1 MRPREKPEPVISALM
16 DSARQKKLAEVRER
30 ARQVAEIVV
39 RLPADRSQVPESE
52 ARAAL
57 LHSFGLTAAMSCE
70 WMTDP
75 VEFVAET
82 ADHYS
87 VWFGQNGP
95 SWIRDEH
102 YCPGRDEVL
111 QIAAEE
117 LERARGHEV

>member
-1 MRPREKPEPVISALM
+1 M
-16 DSARQKKLAEVRER
+16 ARARTTETPTWQDDIRRQKLAEVRER

-39 RLPADRSQVPESE
+39 RLPQDRAEVPGSE
-52 ARAAL
+52 ARADL
-57 LHSFGLTAAMSCE
+57 LHSFGLTAAMLA
-70 WMTDP
+70 DVAAFDA

-82 ADHYS
+82 TDHYS
-87 VWFGQNGP
+87 QWFGNDG

-117 LERARGHEV
+117 LERARGRG